1 MTGCALV
8 HGAVSIVN
16 AISIGKGAAL
26 GIDLTTTAYVDII
39 DDRPEIQV
47 EIDGSP
53 SEDTGL
59 AREAA
64 KVVLRRYAEK
74 GSGANVRI
82 ISDIPIGKGLKSSS
96 AAANAVVLGLSLIH
110 I

>member
-59 AREAA
+59 A
-64 KVVLRRYAEK
+64 
-74 GSGANVRI
+74 
-82 ISDIPIGKGLKSSS
+82 
-96 AAANAVVLGLSLIH
+96 
-110 I
+110 